1 VNRRLLFITTCLS
14 LFLPSVV
21 SYASSGSIVQV
32 SHRLQMSSKEPVP
45 PKDFYIDLG
54 MNDGVKEGDVFSVY
68 RTVNVVNMVNGYSPN
83 LMRVPLGE
91 LKIFLVGEYTSIAR
105 MANRIAEADLPVL
118 DYPDFMLGDVVDL
131 KSNLPF
137 KQ

>member
-1 VNRRLLFITTCLS
+1 
-14 LFLPSVV
+14 
-21 SYASSGSIVQV
+21 
-32 SHRLQMSSKEPVP
+32 MSAKEPVP
-45 PKDFYIDLG
+45 AKEFYIDLG

-68 RTVNVVNMVNGYSPN
+68 RTVNVINMVNGYSPN
-83 LMRVPLGE
+83 LMKVPLGE
-91 LKIFLVGEYTSIAR
+91 IKIILVGEFTSIGR
-105 MANRIAEADLPVL
+105 TLNRVAEADLPVL